1 MRLIVLTNQGVSIII
16 IARFAFSSSPV
27 LVKLM
32 VLDLY
37 STQRYCCYRGYY
49 RRENKL
55 SIATQRRKLE
65 MFLLF
70 PSQGWDVACSLFVV
84 GFNIQQWS

>member
-16 IARFAFSSSPV
+16 IARFAFSRFPV

-49 RRENKL
+49 KRENKL

-70 PSQGWDVACSLFVV
+70 PSQGWDVAYSLSVMD
-84 GFNIQQWS
+84 FNI